1 MAFEH
6 RAKLFVHENARFL
19 AGALVVVGLLCFV
32 GAGYV
37 FVTPTTQTL
46 TEQTDRQTFS
56 ASVDESALVTRAT
69 PLYPQG
75 DRIENR
81 SVYFTGISPELT
93 LAVNTSVPADQP
105 VELRQQLSLEL
116 VGVRDG
122 QPFYSSERSVVDA
135 TQRVRDGSASVRAT
149 VNVSEVA
156 QDLAVLVEEVGDAGQ
171 FQVRL
176 RLNVT
181 YSTDAYRGSLQSTAP
196 FVISG
201 NGYYVDGSLSAERTE
216 STTVT
221 REITRPPNPAEYGGL
236 AVLGLLLVGVAGAVT
251 RIEDRVDPEE
261 LRTRIAHDQHAE
273 WISRG
278 QFPTN
283 SEKQYIPI
291 LTLED
296 LVDIA
301 IDTNRRVIHD
311 PQIDAYAVIDSS
323 EIYYYA
329 LEDVEADEWLEI

>member
-6 RAKLFVHENARFL
+6 RAKLFVSENVRL
-19 AGALVVVGLLCFV
+19 IAGVLLVLGLLCFA

-46 TEQTDRQTFS
+46 TEQTDQQTFS
-56 ASVDESALVTRAT
+56 TRVDESALVTQAT
-69 PLYPQG
+69 PLYDEG
-75 DRIENR
+75 ERIENR

-93 LAVNTSVPADQP
+93 FTMNTSVPADQQ
-105 VELRQQLSLEL
+105 VEVHQQLSLEL
-116 VGVRDG
+116 LGVRGD
-122 QPFYSSERSVVDA
+122 QPFYRSERSIVD
-135 TQRVRDGSASVRAT
+135 TTRQVQDGLVSTTAT
-149 VNVSEVA
+149 VNVSDVSQE
-156 QDLAVLVEEVGDAGQ
+156 LAVLVEEVGNAGQ
-171 FQVRL
+171 FLL
-176 RLNVT
+176 RLQMNVT
-181 YSTDAYRGSLQSTAP
+181 YRTDAYQGSLQSTVP

-201 NGYYVDGSLSAERTE
+201 NSYYVDGTLSAERTE

-221 REITRPPNPAEYGGL
+221 REITRPPSPVEYGAL
-236 AVLGLLLVGVAGAVT
+236 AVLGLLMVGAAAAVT
-251 RIEDRVDPEE
+251 RVEDRVDPEE
-261 LRTRIAHDQHAE
+261 LRTRIAHDQHQE

-278 QFPTN
+278 QFPTD
-283 SEKQYIPI
+283 SEKQYISI

-296 LVDIA
+296 LVDVA

-329 LEDVEADEWLEI
+329 LEDVEAGEWLEI

>member
-6 RAKLFVHENARFL
+6 RAKLFVSENSRLL
-19 AGALVVVGLLCFV
+19 AGVLLVISLLCFV

-46 TEQTDRQTFS
+46 TEQTNQQTFS
-56 ASVDESALVTRAT
+56 TRVSESALITEAT
-69 PLYPQG
+69 PLYAQG
-75 DRIENR
+75 ERIENR
-81 SVYFTGISPELT
+81 SVYFTEISPELT
-93 LAVNTSVPADQP
+93 FTVNTSVPSDLP
-105 VELRQQLSLEL
+105 VEVHQQLTLEL
-116 VGVRDG
+116 RGVRDG
-122 QPFYSSERSVVDA
+122 QPFYHSERLIVDA
-135 TQRVRDGSASVRAT
+135 TQRVRDGTTSATAA
-149 VNVSEVA
+149 VNVSDVSQE
-156 QDLAVLVEEVGDAGQ
+156 LAVLIEEVGNAGQ
-171 FQVRL
+171 FQLFL
-176 RLNVT
+176 RMNVT
-181 YSTDAYRGSLQSTAP
+181 YSSDAYQGSLEATVP

-201 NGYYVDGSLSAERTE
+201 NAYYVDGELSAERTE

-221 REITRPPNPAEYGGL
+221 REITRPPSPVEYGAL
-236 AVLGLLLVGVAGAVT
+236 AVLGLLFVGVAAAVT

-278 QFPTN
+278 QFPTD
-283 SEKQYIPI
+283 SEKQYISI

-296 LVDIA
+296 LVDVA

-329 LEDVEADEWLEI
+329 LEDVEAGEWLEI